1 MPRAFASIG
10 SNIEPEKHVR
20 GSIAALRARFGTLA
34 ISPVYRTSAMGF
46 DGDDFLNLAVSFT
59 TDEDIGTV
67 ANALR
72 RIEDGHGRN
81 RSAAKFGSRTLDLD
95 LLLYGDAVIENGE
108 LSLPRPEI
116 TQFAFVLGP
125 LADIAA
131 DVIHPVLGTSI
142 GQLWKDF
149 DDPSGTLA
157 PVDLEL

>member
-20 GSIAALRARFGTLA
+20 GSVAALRARFGALT

-46 DGDDFLNLAVSFT
+46 DGDDFLNLAVSFST
-59 TDEDIGTV
+59 EEDIGTV
-67 ANALR
+67 TDTLR
-72 RIEDGHGRN
+72 RIEDRHGRD
-81 RSAAKFGSRTLDLD
+81 RSAPRFGSRTLDVD
-95 LLLYGDAVIENGE
+95 LLLYGDTVIDTTD

-116 TQFAFVLGP
+116 TRFAFVLGP

-131 DVIHPVLGTSI
+131 DVVHPVLGTSI
-142 GQLWKDF
+142 GRLWEEF
-149 DDPSGTLA
+149 EGPPGALA

>member
-20 GSIAALRARFGTLA
+20 GSIAALRARFGALT

-67 ANALR
+67 ADTLR
-72 RIEDGHGRN
+72 RIEDRYGRN
-81 RSAAKFGSRTLDLD
+81 RSAPKFGSRTLDVD
-95 LLLYGDAVIENGE
+95 LLLYGDTVIETGS

-116 TQFAFVLGP
+116 TKFAFVLAP

-142 GQLWKDF
+142 GKLWKEF
-149 DDPSGTLA
+149 DDPSGALA